1 MKLKPALV
9 MKFKTIYSVVWY
21 TFIGCFF
28 VWLICGLGY
37 RFLFNDKV
45 EQSRVELT
53 QVINAAFPREHYI
66 IDGDVYDPNR
76 RNLLSIGVSIS
87 IKKDSLHKDIESIK
101 PISGDWELIDQ
112 TKSLYVYENESYRV
126 YVTKNLEK
134 DGYIVVLARNN
145 WLEVVHL

>member
-1 MKLKPALV
+1 

-53 QVINAAFPREHYI
+53 QALNAYFPREQYMI
-66 IDGDVYDPNR
+66 TSEVYEANR
-76 RNLLSIGVSIS
+76 RTLLSKGLA
-87 IKKDSLHKDIESIK
+87 IKIRKDSLHKDIESIK
-101 PISGDWELIDQ
+101 PISGNWELIDQ
-112 TKSLYVYENESYRV
+112 AKTRYVYENELYRV
-126 YVTKNLEK
+126 YVLEDPRN
-134 DGYIVVLARNN
+134 DGYIVVIARNN
-145 WLEVVHL
+145 WLEILHL